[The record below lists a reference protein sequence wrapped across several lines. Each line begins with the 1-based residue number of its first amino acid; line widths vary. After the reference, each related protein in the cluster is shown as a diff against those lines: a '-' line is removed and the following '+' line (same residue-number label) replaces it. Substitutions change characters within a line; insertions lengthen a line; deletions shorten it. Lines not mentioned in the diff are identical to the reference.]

1 MGITAS
7 SYTLFPDTI
16 SCSGEVEGILSL
28 SAGPDIVS
36 NPADIVMVLDC
47 SGSMEG
53 EPFAAMKA
61 SVKTFID
68 IIDESTDENQDGNIG
83 GGSQIAIV
91 SFARTATQQ
100 TGFLTNTADLKT
112 AVNNL
117 TIDGGTNHEDAFTKA
132 YSLFDP
138 DTTHQKIM
146 VMFTDGQSTAGGSAV
161 PITTLAKENGVVIYC
176 VVLKGLFG
184 TDVPAASL
192 WVSSPATSFL
202 SIAPTTAE
210 LEEIFSELAAN
221 ISNPGATE
229 ILMQGLVADDFI
241 LTELLPPDKGT
252 AQQLDAHSFRWSI
265 AKLGVTAIEGASLR
279 FRLKHIA
286 TTSGEKAP
294 MKEILYSDAENNVVI
309 FPVRKVFTDCTEEI
323 DVTPCPPVV
332 TFTMDDC
339 QDFLEYDLGNFIWEN
354 AGRILEC
361 SLTLRQICP
370 NRSTALALILTEIN
384 DEGESHPRGFQTF
397 TIPAHHANGCRDILV
412 KSIRFV
418 LPEDSDTACRSCR
431 LCKKRRFK
439 MQVIAHAIESNFVC
453 NAK

>member
-7 SYTLFPDTI
+7 SYTLFPNTI
-16 SCSGEVEGILSL
+16 SCCGEVEGILSL

-36 NPADIVMVLDC
+36 NPADIVLVLDC

-53 EPFAAMKA
+53 EPFQAMKA
-61 SVKTFID
+61 GTKAFID
-68 IIDESTDENQDGNIG
+68 IMDRSTDEKQDGNIG

-91 SFARTATQQ
+91 SFARSAVKE
-100 TGFLTNTADLKT
+100 TGFLTNTAELKT
-112 AVNNL
+112 AVDNL
-117 TIDGGTNHEDAFTKA
+117 TITGGTNHTDAFTKA
-132 YSLFDP
+132 YELFDP
-138 DTTHQKIM
+138 TTTHQKIM
-146 VMFTDGQSTAGGSAV
+146 VMFTDGQSTSGGSAV
-161 PITTLAKENGVVIYC
+161 PITTLAKENGVIIYC
-176 VVLKGLFG
+176 IVLKGLFG

-210 LEEIFSELAAN
+210 LEEIFAELAAN
-221 ISNPGATE
+221 ISKAGATE
-229 ILMQGLVADDFI
+229 ILMQGLVSDDFI

-252 AQQLDAHSFRWSI
+252 VQMLDAHSFRWNI
-265 AKLGVTAIEGASLR
+265 AKLGASTIEGASLR

-294 MKEILYSDAENNVVI
+294 MKEILYSDAENNLVT

-323 DVTPCPPVV
+323 DASPCPPVV
-332 TFTMDDC
+332 TLTMDDC
-339 QDFLEYDLGNFIWEN
+339 QDFLSYDLGNFIWQN

-370 NRSTALALILTEIN
+370 NRTTALALILTEID
-384 DEGESHPRGFQTF
+384 DEGKSRPRGFQTF
-397 TIPAHHANGCRDILV
+397 TVPAHHAGGCRDIRV

-439 MQVIAHAIESNFVC
+439 MQVIAHAVESDFSC
-453 NAK
+453 K